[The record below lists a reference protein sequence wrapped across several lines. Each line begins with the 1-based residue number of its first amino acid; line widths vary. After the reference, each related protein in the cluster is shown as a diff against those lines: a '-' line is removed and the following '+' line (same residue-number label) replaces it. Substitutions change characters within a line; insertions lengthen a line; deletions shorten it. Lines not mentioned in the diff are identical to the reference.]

1 MLVLDWRNTGDGIA
15 NSDDPMTLPTYDW
28 ANRHYGIYGK
38 RGLTIMRMDENGREW
53 LTTGEAAAIVGM
65 SRQRLDQ
72 LYREDRL
79 DATVEVDPAT
89 NHRRYERR
97 SIETWGYRWNAEQ
110 ELLRRREAEARSR
123 AK

>member
-1 MLVLDWRNTGDGIA
+1 
-15 NSDDPMTLPTYDW
+15 
-28 ANRHYGIYGK
+28 
-38 RGLTIMRMDENGREW
+38 MRMDENGREW

-79 DATVEVDPAT
+79 DAKVEVDPAT
-89 NHRRYERR
+89 NHRRYERS
-97 SIETWGYRWNAEQ
+97 SIEAWGYRWNAEQ
-110 ELLRRREAEARSR
+110 ERRRRREAEARRR